1 MSIIQTTLPLNKELI
16 TEFYL
21 LALVDITNGKDI
33 EGLEQAIDMYAEAEE
48 FEACA
53 GILKAIHESGYMTI
67 KDIILKLEDEQ
78 RNN

>member
-1 MSIIQTTLPLNKELI
+1 MNKELV

-21 LALVDITNGKDI
+21 LALADITNGKDI
-33 EGLEQAIDMYAEAEE
+33 EGLEEAIDMYAEADE

-67 KDIILKLEDEQ
+67 KDIILKLEDE
-78 RNN
+78 